1 MCLTFSFQQLQD
13 KRDLDHYLKSHTSV
27 EHHDDADCTNIQQY
41 YLKLDDGSTAYLAYM
56 PIKSENSVM
65 VCYPVDHRALGD
77 DDQYIVPSSKI
88 VCQASALEG
97 RFNPAKFVKPPPP
110 RMPATRGLGGV
121 KTKGLASITQ
131 AMPVLPK
138 GKCIEQMDGSVIFTL
153 KTSSIVEN
161 ARENNLM
168 RLLGESCATELMHM
182 MDENNVDVSRIF
194 ATNQAGDV
202 KPEALTLFL
211 EEFMPNLRPGCDVIV
226 CIPPF
231 SATGK
236 PLLKHGGSFNFA
248 FRYPADY
255 KGPLPLLGLV
265 HNIPE
270 GQTMSNLVDVEGN
283 FYLVSNCFSSLML
296 GRQEGDLTFGVNVA
310 LDADLSSYHSVEV
323 LQHSRSLVWQEK
335 CFEYQR
341 SCETRILETLSDLVE
356 RVFDSATLADT
367 GKFYATDLKGKKFF
381 NDAIAAVMSPT
392 PSTPSSGSGAESPP
406 KRPRW

>member
-13 KRDLDHYLKSHTSV
+13 KRDLDQYLKSHTSV
-27 EHHDDADCTNIQQY
+27 EQHDDADCSNIQQY

-56 PIKSENSVM
+56 PIKSESSVM

-77 DDQYIVPSSKI
+77 HDEYIVPSSKI

-110 RMPATRGLGGV
+110 RIPATRGIGGGI
-121 KTKGLASITQ
+121 KARGLASITP
-131 AMPVLPK
+131 ATLVLPQ

-153 KTSSIVEN
+153 KTASLV
-161 ARENNLM
+161 RESNQM
-168 RLLGESCATELMHM
+168 RLLGKLCAAELMRM

-194 ATNQAGDV
+194 ATDRSGNV
-202 KPEALTLFL
+202 KAEALDLFL
-211 EEFMPNLRPGCDVIV
+211 QEFIPNLRPGCDVIV

-236 PLLKHGGSFNFA
+236 PLLKQGGSFNFA
-248 FRYPADY
+248 FRYPSWY
-255 KGPLPLLGLV
+255 EGPLPLLGLV

-283 FYLVSNCFSSLML
+283 FYIVSNCFSSLML

-310 LDADLSSYHSVEV
+310 LDADLGSYHSVEV
-323 LQHSRSLVWQEK
+323 LQHSRSLVWQKK

-356 RVFDSATLADT
+356 KVFDSATLADT

-381 NDAIAAVMSPT
+381 NDAIAAVT
-392 PSTPSSGSGAESPP
+392 NPSTPSFGSGAESPP
-406 KRPRW
+406 KRARW